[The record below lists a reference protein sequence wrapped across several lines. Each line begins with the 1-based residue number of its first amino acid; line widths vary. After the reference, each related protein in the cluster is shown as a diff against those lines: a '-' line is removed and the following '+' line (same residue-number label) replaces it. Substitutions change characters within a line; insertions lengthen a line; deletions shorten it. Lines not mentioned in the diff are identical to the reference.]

1 MPVLSFI
8 LAGRLS
14 IPVHLACWV
23 WCLWFCWAPAL
34 YPLTFQPQKTLD
46 TPTPISSSLSG
57 HFSSVIFNS
66 GSYKKKNWHSNLSN
80 SHSLTVLE
88 AEKSRIRVP
97 TPLFPG
103 RALLLASQLLSHCV
117 LRNWRER
124 KLWSLFSLLPSQ
136 GPTLISSSK
145 LNDLPKARLQISTH
159 WELGLQHVGL
169 DTTAHSVRSTVFEL
183 YTLKGVPCPTHWML
197 IFPVALLC
205 LLLSSFWTHHL
216 SSV

>member
-1 MPVLSFI
+1 MRVKNHWPVQTERTGLIVDDCQQISSCQVTPVLSFI
-8 LAGRLS
+8 LPGHLS

-57 HFSSVIFNS
+57 HVSSVIFNS
-66 GSYKKKNWHSNLSN
+66 GSYKKKKNWHSNLSN

-97 TPLFPG
+97 TSLFRG

-124 KLWSLFSLLPSQ
+124 KLWSLFLFSHHRAPPSYRNLMTSQ
-136 GPTLISSSK
+136 RPTSK
-145 LNDLPKARLQISTH
+145 Y
-159 WELGLQHVGL
+159 QHIG
-169 DTTAHSVRSTVFEL
+169 S
-183 YTLKGVPCPTHWML
+183 
-197 IFPVALLC
+197 
-205 LLLSSFWTHHL
+205 
-216 SSV
+216 